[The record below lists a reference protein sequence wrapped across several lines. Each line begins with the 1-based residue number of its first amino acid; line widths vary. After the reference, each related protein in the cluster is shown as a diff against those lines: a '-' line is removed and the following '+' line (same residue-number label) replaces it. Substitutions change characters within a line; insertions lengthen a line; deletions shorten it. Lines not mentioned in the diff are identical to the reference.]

1 MEIYFEKKCLYFSD
15 AIGQLYWLDL
25 SVDWSTALHLQSN
38 LFVTE
43 VSVDWLSN
51 QLYVFTNRS
60 QVNKHEVNLTAGN
73 SETY

>member
-1 MEIYFEKKCLYFSD
+1 MEIYFEKKGLYFSD
-15 AIGQLYWLDL
+15 AIGQLHWLDL